1 MFGKLGLT
9 ELLVIAAIALL
20 FFGGRGRISSMMGD
34 MAKGIKSFRKGLKDS
49 EVDTSQTTSGA
60 LVNEPINVTPERKR
74 RKSERPSGGGM
85 GASELSSLH
94 EGATTP

>member
-34 MAKGIKSFRKGLKDS
+34 MAKGIKSFRKGLRDND
-49 EVDTSQTTSGA
+49 VDTSQTTSGA
-60 LVNEPINVTPERKR
+60 LVNDPINVTPEKE
-74 RKSERPSGGGM
+74 K
-85 GASELSSLH
+85 
-94 EGATTP
+94 TKV